1 MNFDQ
6 RVYGLLHAKVDEGFG
21 RRIAISA
28 LKAAPSVGRGA
39 ESLVHG
45 AANIAKDTSKGFGKG
60 VKKQVKRAGEWAGQG
75 IRKNYSAFRK
85 GLGQAVANK
94 TSDMEATERVEKYT
108 KALLKKNRKS
118 KNDHPRLPG

>member
-21 RRIAISA
+21 RRLAISA

-94 TSDMEATERVEKYT
+94 TSDMEATERVERYT
-108 KALLKKNRKS
+108 KALKDKKKDS
-118 KNDHPRLPG
+118 RLPK